1 MAHEF
6 ITQDSRLL
14 LDSPILAVRQ
24 DSVVMPGGVAA
35 NREVVEHLGAVAVVA
50 LNEAGEIAMVRQYRH
65 SVGRRLWELPAGLLD
80 VAGEDELTGAQREL
94 QEEAGLAAQTWHVLT
109 DLVTSPG
116 FCEEAVRVYLARE
129 LSDAPLLDAQGDEE
143 ADMTRAWVSLEE
155 AVAMVLRGEIVNSIA
170 VAGILAAHHAVASG
184 AKLRPVTDAFG
195 LRPQSM
201 AARRT
206 VEPGCDLKKIPLSPE
221 SAVGAEGAER

>member
-6 ITQDSRLL
+6 TTLDSQLL

-24 DSVVMPGGVAA
+24 DRVLMPGGVAA

-50 LNEAGEIAMVRQYRH
+50 LNEAGEVALVRQYRH

-80 VAGEDELTGAQREL
+80 VAGEDELTGAKREL

-129 LSDAPLLDAQGDEE
+129 LSEVPLLDAQGDEE

-170 VAGILAAHHAVASG
+170 VAGILAAHHAVGTG
-184 AKLRPVTDAFG
+184 AELRATNVAFD

-201 AARRT
+201 TARRAT
-206 VEPGCDLKKIPLSPE
+206 APGCDLKRIPAATE
-221 SAVGAEGAER
+221 DTDF